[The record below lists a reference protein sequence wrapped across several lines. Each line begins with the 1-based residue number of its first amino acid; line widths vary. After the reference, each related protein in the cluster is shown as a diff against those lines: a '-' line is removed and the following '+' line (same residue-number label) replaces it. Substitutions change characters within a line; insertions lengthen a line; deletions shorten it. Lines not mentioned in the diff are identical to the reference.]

1 MIYPEAAQLKLQ
13 FEFWILCRSLA
24 VLCREYYF
32 LNIKTCRPAPRQ
44 GNEIFFRDSQL
55 NCCFGISTESCARI
69 SGQGQPICWCLPSH
83 SPASTI
89 PSSHKLNYIS
99 SRFLSLWR
107 NWKARMEDSRSVQ
120 PIIVNQWQGRH
131 QPVKLI
137 RNGIVSPCIS
147 VQVRALWLVGCWQ
160 SKGLV
165 W

>member
-1 MIYPEAAQLKLQ
+1 MSCIIIFYVGRDGGLLQCCNLKVFVRKTEGMIYPEAAQLKLQ

-83 SPASTI
+83 HSTPPP
-89 PSSHKLNYIS
+89 PSHLLTNLIIFPRAS
-99 SRFLSLWR
+99 SRSEGTGR
-107 NWKARMEDSRSVQ
+107 PGWKTADQFSQ
-120 PIIVNQWQGRH
+120 
-131 QPVKLI
+131 
-137 RNGIVSPCIS
+137 
-147 VQVRALWLVGCWQ
+147 
-160 SKGLV
+160 
-165 W
+165 